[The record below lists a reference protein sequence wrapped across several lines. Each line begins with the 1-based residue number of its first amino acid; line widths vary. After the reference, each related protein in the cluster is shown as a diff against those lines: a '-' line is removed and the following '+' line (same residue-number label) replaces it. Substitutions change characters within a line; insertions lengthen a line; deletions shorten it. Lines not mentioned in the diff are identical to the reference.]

1 MQRSTVVLVDLGAER
16 CLVSYLAAG
25 VLCPSPTSS
34 PTTHSPWNCIVAVI
48 IIPVNDPTA
57 TDSCSCA
64 LTGWCPK
71 TRDADFSGRCRECQ
85 GQPCRDRVS
94 PGCGR
99 VMASQ
104 YVHHGIC
111 QSWSVKGTPGARPLR
126 LRPSALGER
135 QDLVLVPR
143 TLGRPL
149 KTLVR
154 MFGCCPQH
162 KYKSNGHARRISS
175 QSPCYR
181 LGARMLSRG
190 LAFDLFDR
198 RVAWGQSVR

>member
-1 MQRSTVVLVDLGAER
+1 MWRSCSSCPPAFVRLLFEIRHSGPRRALYVSAAICNARRWCSWTAGAEL
-16 CLVSYLAAG
+16 CLVSYLADG
-25 VLCPSPTSS
+25 VLCPPPTSS
-34 PTTHSPWNCIVAVI
+34 PTTYSPWNCIVAVI

-71 TRDADFSGRCRECQ
+71 TRDADFPGRCRECQ

-94 PGCGR
+94 PGRGR

-111 QSWSVKGTPGARPLR
+111 QSWSAKGTPGARPLR

-135 QDLVLVPR
+135 QDYS
-143 TLGRPL
+143 
-149 KTLVR
+149 
-154 MFGCCPQH
+154 F
-162 KYKSNGHARRISS
+162 
-175 QSPCYR
+175 
-181 LGARMLSRG
+181 RG
-190 LAFDLFDR
+190 LSDDP
-198 RVAWGQSVR
+198 